1 MSHSLSFPMPRRRFL
16 ALTGGLGLSA
26 WSLPSHADAKAAPT
40 RVATLDYGL
49 AETMLAIGVEPVAI
63 ASAAD
68 WTTWVVEPPLP
79 PTVADLGAAQDPNL
93 ERLAALRPDLVLST
107 DFTAMTEPA
116 LSRIA
121 RVERVTLYGTGID
134 PLPRA
139 RAVTTLLGDMLE
151 RQAQA
156 EAAITAYDTA
166 IARLAARLAGRI
178 SEPVLLVS
186 FMDPRHVRV
195 YGRSGLYGNVLDG
208 LGLRN
213 AWDAP
218 VNYWGFSTV
227 GIEDLAAAPSAR
239 LVAVDPV
246 APDVWPTLARSPL
259 WTGLPFVAAG
269 RVSTIPPALMF
280 GALPSAGRF
289 ARLLAKNLLEMPS

>member
-1 MSHSLSFPMPRRRFL
+1 MQRRRFL
-16 ALTGGLGLSA
+16 ALTGGLGLAA
-26 WSLPSHADAKAAPT
+26 WSQSSRADAPSFPA

-79 PTVADLGAAQDPNL
+79 SAVADLGAAQDPNL

-107 DFTAMTEPA
+107 DFTAMAEPA

-121 RVERVTLYGTGID
+121 RVERVTLYGTGVD
-134 PLPRA
+134 PVPRA
-139 RAVTTLLGDMLE
+139 RTVTTLLGDMLG
-151 RQAQA
+151 RKTDA
-156 EAAITAYDTA
+156 EAAIAAYDAT
-166 IARLAARLAGRI
+166 IGELAGRLTGRI
-178 SEPVLLVS
+178 AEPVLLVS
-186 FMDPRHVRV
+186 FLDPRHVRV

-213 AWDAP
+213 AWDAS

-227 GIEDLAAAPSAR
+227 GIEDLAAAPGAR

-289 ARLLAKNLLEMPS
+289 ARLLSDNLLGVRA